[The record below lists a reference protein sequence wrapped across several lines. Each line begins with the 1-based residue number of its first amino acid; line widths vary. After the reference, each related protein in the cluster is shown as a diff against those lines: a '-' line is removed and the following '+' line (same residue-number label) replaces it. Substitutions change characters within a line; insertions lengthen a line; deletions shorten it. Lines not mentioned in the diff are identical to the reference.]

1 MRLTSFTD
9 YGLRMLMRMAS
20 APERAFST
28 ADLADEYGLSRNHL
42 AKIMQ
47 RLAQA
52 GLVETRRGGG
62 GGAALARPASEI
74 RIGVVVRL
82 LEDGQP
88 LVECL
93 SEHGG
98 ACTIDGRCRAQ
109 GAHAFRGGRIPRR
122 PRSRDARR
130 YRARANTNGLTDN
143 QPGGRHR
150 RVRETRNQRRE
161 GPPDDHMAPHPEDR
175 NSTGGL

>member
-98 ACTIDGRCRAQ
+98 ACAIDGRCRLKARMRS
-109 GAHAFRGGRIPRR
+109 AEAAFLADLDRATLADIALEPIP
-122 PRSRDARR
+122 S
-130 YRARANTNGLTDN
+130 G
-143 QPGGRHR
+143 
-150 RVRETRNQRRE
+150 
-161 GPPDDHMAPHPEDR
+161 
-175 NSTGGL
+175 